1 MLAIIKWSIW
11 NGVWLLHALSTTKC
25 LFFRESFFLKIDWF
39 VSKET
44 CHVLLLWEVKPKITL
59 LTTVCKKEFK
69 SWLCVLQL
77 FKKFKSSLLR
87 CRKFESPFLMSFMS
101 SECIRYPVSGLYL
114 FTQLVTKLMEQALI
128 VDNVDVSLG
137 GALHASVRRPNSGN
151 KGRVEV
157 RAGMK
162 ISFIRANYR
171 GINSLIT
178 DSKENTKRPFAAGQ
192 RSKENALG
200 QDWHHSK

>member
-1 MLAIIKWSIW
+1 
-11 NGVWLLHALSTTKC
+11 
-25 LFFRESFFLKIDWF
+25 
-39 VSKET
+39 
-44 CHVLLLWEVKPKITL
+44 
-59 LTTVCKKEFK
+59 
-69 SWLCVLQL
+69 
-77 FKKFKSSLLR
+77 
-87 CRKFESPFLMSFMS
+87 MSFMS
-101 SECIRYPVSGLYL
+101 SECIPYPVSGLHL

-157 RAGMK
+157 RACMK
-162 ISFIRANYR
+162 IFFIRANYR
-171 GINSLIT
+171 GINLLIT

-200 QDWHHSK
+200 QD